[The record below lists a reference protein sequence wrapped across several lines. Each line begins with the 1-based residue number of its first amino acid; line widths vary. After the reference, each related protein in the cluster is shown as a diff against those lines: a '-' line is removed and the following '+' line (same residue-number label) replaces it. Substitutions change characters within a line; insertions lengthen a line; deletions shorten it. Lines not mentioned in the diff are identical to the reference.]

1 MGIDF
6 SDFKDMT
13 PQKRL
18 QELQKLIDN
27 LKKEIDDRQKD
38 IKNAEQLLAIADEE
52 ARVLEQIEV
61 PEIRAPTRGR
71 TMEIEE
77 RVETKEEKKAGRRA
91 EQLEL
96 EKLLATAP
104 PRSENVLHQVAH
116 RPVQELYG
124 ELRKI
129 YERQKDTGIETAQ
142 DREMLYAIRKG
153 MEIKKEEGYA
163 PATQRA
169 KHLMT
174 AAEQMAESMYQG
186 GAGTYKRTPG

>member
-6 SDFKDMT
+6 SGFKDMT

-61 PEIRAPTRGR
+61 PEIRAQTRSR
-71 TMEIEE
+71 ITEIEE

-91 EQLEL
+91 G
-96 EKLLATAP
+96 
-104 PRSENVLHQVAH
+104 R
-116 RPVQELYG
+116 
-124 ELRKI
+124 LR
-129 YERQKDTGIETAQ
+129 G
-142 DREMLYAIRKG
+142 
-153 MEIKKEEGYA
+153 
-163 PATQRA
+163 
-169 KHLMT
+169 
-174 AAEQMAESMYQG
+174 
-186 GAGTYKRTPG
+186 